1 LAQRKRENKMTKKE
15 ISQEIK
21 KNNIKF
27 IDLWFSD
34 ILGSIKNL
42 TITINELDKALTD
55 GIWFDGSS
63 VEGFGRICESDM
75 FLRPDPDTFRIIP
88 WTIEKTARFICDVY
102 GPDHKL
108 SVVDPRGLLKRV
120 LVQLEKNGMK
130 FYVGAELEFYLFQ
143 RDGSKITPLLHD
155 QVGYFDLG
163 GDLALRVRK
172 EMCEKLSE
180 FGIVVE
186 AGHHEVGKSQH
197 EIDLRY
203 TDALQ
208 LADNILTAKMV
219 IKRIAEEHNLYA
231 TFMPKPI
238 FGMAGCGMHTHQSIF
253 KNGKN
258 IFADT
263 NDDYGLSEFAYHYLS
278 GLLTH
283 IKEISA
289 IISPIVNSYKRLVS
303 GFEAPVYI
311 CWGRMNRSALVRVPQ
326 ITKNR
331 LNSTRLELRSVD
343 PCANPYLAFSVIL
356 SAGMDG
362 VKKKL
367 KPPKPV
373 EENVYQV
380 ETVDL
385 KEKGIDVLPRS
396 LWEALQFYYNS
407 KLIRETF
414 GDTLFERYYEIK
426 IREWNEYSVQV
437 SKWEIDKYLEIY

>member
-1 LAQRKRENKMTKKE
+1 MTKGE
-15 ISQEIK
+15 IIKEIK
-21 KNNIKF
+21 KYNIKF

-42 TITINELDKALTD
+42 TITTNELDKAISD

-75 FLRPDPDTFRIIP
+75 FLKPDLSTFRIIP
-88 WTIEKTARFICDVY
+88 WATEDTARFICDVY
-102 GPDHKL
+102 GPDHRP
-108 SVVDPRGLLKRV
+108 SPVDPRGLLKRA
-120 LVQLEKNGMK
+120 LSTLQKNHME
-130 FYVGAELEFYLFQ
+130 FNVGAELEFYLFQ
-143 RDGSKITPLLHD
+143 RDGSKIMPLLHD

-172 EMCEKLSE
+172 QMCEKLAQ

-203 TDALQ
+203 CDALH

-219 IKRIAEEHNLYA
+219 IKRVAEEHNLYA
-231 TFMPKPI
+231 TFMPKPL
-238 FGMAGCGMHTHQSIF
+238 FGMAGSGMHTHQSIF

-258 IFADT
+258 IFADPK
-263 NDDYGLSEFAYHYLS
+263 DAYGLSEIAYHYLA
-278 GLLTH
+278 GLLNH

-289 IISPIVNSYKRLVS
+289 VISPIVNSYKRLVS

-356 SAGMDG
+356 EAGMDG
-362 VKKKL
+362 VKKRL
-367 KPPKPV
+367 RPPKPV
-373 EENVYQV
+373 EENVYQF
-380 ETVDL
+380 ETIDL
-385 KEKGIDVLPRS
+385 QTKGIDVLPRS
-396 LWEALQFYYNS
+396 LWEALEFYRKS
-407 KLIRETF
+407 ELVKKVL
-414 GDTLFERYYEIK
+414 GDVLFEKYYEIK
-426 IREWNEYSVQV
+426 LREWNEYSIQV